1 MKMINWPSGGK
12 KKKEEATKPEHSLLS
27 AETLEK
33 VKSYEKPVEIVLES
47 LSPSI
52 EDGSIGA
59 VVGIDGGGR
68 QPAKMLSH
76 MISKLYGARNFPPP
90 TEGFFAVGQN
100 DSGKIGNQTKEGA
113 ERLRT
118 AITQMTRTLDPSKKV
133 LIVDETIDSGRSV
146 ALVAK
151 PFVDAGFQVEVVGI
165 GAFYF
170 DANERFLLSKETP
183 LTDDERERIRVIQK
197 ETAEIR
203 AKHSYAYDPEVQA
216 ATQREKDVIE
226 SILYHALPLHIGMR
240 DEPERLRAGASRIPN
255 VPYLPPHIVS
265 PTVNAITEVL
275 QGIGDGI
282 VARYEAKKTQEKT
295 AP

>member
-1 MKMINWPSGGK
+1 MIQWPRVGR
-12 KKKEEATKPEHSLLS
+12 KKEQEPPKPEHPLLS
-27 AETLEK
+27 AESLAQIH
-33 VKSYEKPVEIVLES
+33 SYEKPAEVVLES

-76 MISKLYGARNFPPP
+76 MITKLYGARNFPPP
-90 TEGFFAVGQN
+90 AEGFFAVGQN

-113 ERLRT
+113 ERLQT
-118 AITQMTRTLDPSKKV
+118 AISQMTRTLDRSKKV

-146 ALVAK
+146 SRIAK

-170 DANERFLLSKETP
+170 YPNEKFLLSRETP
-183 LTDDERERIRVIQK
+183 LTDEERERIRVIQK
-197 ETAEIR
+197 ETAEIC
-203 AKHSYAYDPEVQA
+203 AKYSHHYGPEAQA

-226 SILYHALPLHIGMR
+226 SILYHALPLHIGMQG
-240 DEPERLRAGASRIPN
+240 EPERLRAGASRIPN

-265 PTVNAITEVL
+265 PAVNAITEVL
-275 QGIGDGI
+275 EGIGDDI
-282 VARYEAKKTQEKT
+282 VARYETKHAHEKT